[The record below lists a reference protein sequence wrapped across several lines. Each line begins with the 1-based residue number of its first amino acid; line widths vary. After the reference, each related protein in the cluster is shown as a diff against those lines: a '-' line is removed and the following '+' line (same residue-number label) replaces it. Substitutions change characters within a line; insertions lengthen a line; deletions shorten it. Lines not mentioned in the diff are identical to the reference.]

1 MQLPEIPDKIPIKKR
16 KILGPIARLLLSKHN
31 WSIVGKFPNRKKM
44 ILIGVP
50 HTAYR
55 DAWFG
60 LLAVLALDL
69 KVNFFGAKWV
79 FSRLP
84 SPITFSRNLDRLGMP
99 WPLGWLQKYMLVRLG
114 GIPVLR
120 EENKGMIESATD
132 ILKGLDSFI
141 LLLAPEG
148 GIEHVEHFRSGFYY
162 LAKNLNEPY
171 IQIAFD
177 YKNRQFKIHPY
188 RKVSDSFEKDNQ
200 EIKYIFD
207 GVEGHYRTFKA

>member
-1 MQLPEIPDKIPIKKR
+1 MQLPEIPDKIPVKKR
-16 KILGPIARLLLSKHN
+16 KILGPMARFLLNKHN
-31 WSIVGKFPNRKKM
+31 WSIVGEIPNMKKM

-69 KVNFFGAKWV
+69 KVKFFGAKWV

-84 SPITFSRNLDRLGMP
+84 SPITFSRNLDHLGMP

-114 GIPVLR
+114 GIPVHR
-120 EENKGMIESATD
+120 EENKGMIESVKD
-132 ILKGLDSFI
+132 ILKSLDSFI

-148 GIEHVEHFRSGFYY
+148 GIERVENFRSGFYY
-162 LAKNLNEPY
+162 LAKNLDVPY
-171 IQIAFD
+171 VPIAFD
-177 YKNRQFKIHPY
+177 YKNRQFKIYPFK
-188 RKVSDSFEKDNQ
+188 KVSDSFEKDNQ

-207 GVEGHYRTFKA
+207 GVEGHYRTFRA

>member
-1 MQLPEIPDKIPIKKR
+1 MQLPEIPDKIPVKKR
-16 KILGPIARLLLSKHN
+16 KILGPMARFLLNKHN
-31 WSIVGKFPNRKKM
+31 WSIVGEIPNMKKM
-44 ILIGVP
+44 ILIGAP

-69 KVNFFGAKWV
+69 KVKFFGAKWV

-84 SPITFSRNLDRLGMP
+84 SPITFSRNLDHLGMP

-114 GIPVLR
+114 GIPVHR
-120 EENKGMIESATD
+120 EENKGMIESVKD
-132 ILKGLDSFI
+132 ILKRLDSFI

-148 GIEHVEHFRSGFYY
+148 GIERVENFRSGFYY
-162 LAKNLNEPY
+162 LAKNLDVPY
-171 IQIAFD
+171 VPIAFD
-177 YKNRQFKIHPY
+177 YKNRQFKIYPFK
-188 RKVSDSFEKDNQ
+188 KVSDSFEKDNQ

-207 GVEGHYRTFKA
+207 GVEGRYRTFRA

>member
-1 MQLPEIPDKIPIKKR
+1 MQLPEIPDKIPVKKR
-16 KILGPIARLLLSKHN
+16 KILGPMARFLLNKHN
-31 WSIVGKFPNRKKM
+31 WSIVGEIPNMKKM
-44 ILIGVP
+44 ILIGAP

-69 KVNFFGAKWV
+69 KVKFFGAKWV

-84 SPITFSRNLDRLGMP
+84 SPITFSRNLDHLGMP

-114 GIPVLR
+114 GIPVHR
-120 EENKGMIESATD
+120 EENKGMIESVKD
-132 ILKGLDSFI
+132 ILKSLDSFI

-148 GIEHVEHFRSGFYY
+148 GIERVENFRSGFYY
-162 LAKNLNEPY
+162 LAKNLDVPY
-171 IQIAFD
+171 VPIAFD
-177 YKNRQFKIHPY
+177 YKNRQFKIYPFK
-188 RKVSDSFEKDNQ
+188 KVSDSFEKDNQ

-207 GVEGHYRTFKA
+207 GVEGHYRTFRA

>member
-1 MQLPEIPDKIPIKKR
+1 MQLPEIPDKIPVKKR
-16 KILGPIARLLLSKHN
+16 KILGPIARFLLTKQN
-31 WSIVGKFPNRKKM
+31 WSIVGEIPNRKKM

-84 SPITFSRNLDRLGMP
+84 SPITFSRNLDRLGIP

-120 EENKGMIESATD
+120 EKNKGMIESATD

-148 GIEHVEHFRSGFYY
+148 GIKRVEHFRSGFYY
-162 LAKNLNEPY
+162 LAKNLNVPY
-171 IQIAFD
+171 VPVAID
-177 YKNRQFKIHPY
+177 YKNRQFKIHQF
-188 RKVSDSFEKDNQ
+188 KNVSDSFKKDSQ
-200 EIKYIFD
+200 EIKHIFD

>member
-1 MQLPEIPDKIPIKKR
+1 MQLPEIPDKIPVKKR
-16 KILGPIARLLLSKHN
+16 KILGPMARFLLSKHN

-44 ILIGVP
+44 ILIGAP

-114 GIPVLR
+114 GIPVHR
-120 EENKGMIESATD
+120 EENKGMIESAED
-132 ILKGLDSFI
+132 ILKRLDSFI

-148 GIEHVEHFRSGFYY
+148 GIKHVEQFRSGFYY
-162 LAKNLNEPY
+162 LAKNLNVPY
-171 IQIAFD
+171 VPIAFD

-188 RKVSDSFEKDNQ
+188 RIVSDSFEKDNQ
-200 EIKYIFD
+200 KIKYIFD
-207 GVEGHYRTFKA
+207 GVEGHYRTFRA

>member
-1 MQLPEIPDKIPIKKR
+1 
-16 KILGPIARLLLSKHN
+16 
-31 WSIVGKFPNRKKM
+31 M

-55 DAWFG
+55 DEWFG
-60 LLAVLALDL
+60 LLVVLALDL
-69 KVNFFGAKWV
+69 RVNFFGAKWV

-162 LAKNLNEPY
+162 LAKNLNVPY
-171 IQIAFD
+171 IPIAFD
-177 YKNRQFKIHPY
+177 YKNRQFKIHPF
-188 RKVSDSFEKDNQ
+188 KIVSDSFEKDNQ

-207 GVEGHYRTFKA
+207 GVEGHYRTFRA